1 MPPTR
6 PVVLVMEDDPAL
18 RDVLR
23 ALLESEDFVV
33 DAVEDGIAGL
43 ARIAEGGVDLLLLD
57 LMLPDL
63 DGLEVCRR
71 VRLRRDEVYLPVIM
85 LTALSGMAQR
95 HAGFAAGADDYVS
108 KPFDASEMIDRVQVW
123 WRTRQRLLAD
133 HERLVRQQEALREA
147 ERQQMTAQ
155 VDGIRLAARELA
167 HLINNDLT
175 VAVGLTELLLTQYLP
190 DLPPALRGVLDQ
202 AAAGLGDATRHIEQ
216 LQRVVRVETQDTPI
230 GPALDLQRS
239 L

>member
-1 MPPTR
+1 MPPAR

-18 RDVLR
+18 REVLQ
-23 ALLESEDFVV
+23 ALLESEGFVV

-43 ARIAEGGVDLLLLD
+43 KRIEQGGIDVVLLD

-63 DGLEVCRR
+63 NGLEVCRR
-71 VRLRRDEVYLPVIM
+71 VRLREDEVYLPVIM
-85 LTALSGMAQR
+85 LTALTSETQR

-108 KPFDASEMIDRVQVW
+108 KPFDASDLIDRVQVW

-133 HERLVRQQEALREA
+133 HERLARQQEALREA
-147 ERQQMTAQ
+147 ERLQVTAQ
-155 VDGIRLAARELA
+155 LDGIRLAARELA

-175 VAVGLTELLLTQYLP
+175 VAVGMIELLQTQHLL
-190 DLPPALRGVLDQ
+190 DLPPSLRAVGDQ

-216 LQRVVRVETQDTPI
+216 LQRVVRVETQDTPL